1 MKIFYLKKDEII
13 EKVGLEELEKFS
25 DGKTYTLEEKYIEHI
40 CWLYLLNYVGTDYL
54 GIVDTSIVYEDKKP
68 VLKSG
73 EYNFS
78 VSHSENIVVIGFSRN
93 NIGVDIERMR
103 ERNFERLAKRYG
115 ISPEKED
122 FYKFWT
128 KYEAVIK
135 LGSTPK
141 QVISKVIEDDY
152 MLTCVLDSD
161 KETGFEIVRI

>member
-1 MKIFYLKKDEII
+1 M

-25 DGKTYTLEEKYIEHI
+25 DGKTYTLEEKYIEHL
-40 CWLYLLNYVGTDYL
+40 CWLYLVNYVGPSYL
-54 GIVDTSIVYEDKKP
+54 GIVDTTVIYEDKKP

-78 VSHSENIVVIGFSRN
+78 VSHCENIVAVGFSRN
-93 NIGVDIERMR
+93 NIGVDIEKMR

-115 ISPEKED
+115 ISPEKEE

-135 LGSTPK
+135 LGNSPK
-141 QVISKVIEDDY
+141 QVISKIIEKDY

-161 KETGFEIVRI
+161 KETDFEIISIQN